1 MKKKQF
7 SIAVLLPTR
16 GRTDALK
23 RSVISIINRVVKP
36 KEVQIIL
43 GFDNDDK
50 IGTNYF
56 VEEVQPWLDEKGV
69 DYTALTFDSMGY
81 EGLNRYYNAMAE
93 HADADWLFVW
103 NDDAIMETAGWDT
116 TVRKL
121 DGQLK
126 ILKVHTHG
134 EHPYSIFPIV
144 PAAWYDQMGF
154 LSKHQMI
161 DAEISQVAYMLDLI
175 EIVDIYVTHDR
186 ADLTGNNKDE
196 TDAKRVR
203 YEGNSNHPLD
213 FHHVSFIQ
221 QRMNYCES
229 VNDLMK
235 SLDLDTSYWEGVK
248 NGSIDPW
255 LKMKDNDPNGQI
267 VTIQVRAA

>member
-1 MKKKQF
+1 MNKKQF

-36 KEVQIIL
+36 KEVQL
-43 GFDNDDK
+43 LLAFDNDDE
-50 IGTNYF
+50 IGTSYF
-56 VEEVQPWLDEKGV
+56 IDEIQPWLDSKGI

-81 EGLNRYYNAMAE
+81 GGLNRYYNALAE
-93 HADADWLFVW
+93 HTDADWLFVW
-103 NDDAIMETAGWDT
+103 NDDAIMETAGWDNV
-116 TVRKL
+116 VRKL
-121 DGQLK
+121 NGQLK

-144 PAAWYDQMGF
+144 PAAWVEKTGY

-161 DAEISQVAYMLDLI
+161 DAELSQIAYMCDLI

-203 YEGNSNHPLD
+203 YEGNPNHPLD
-213 FHHVSFIQ
+213 FHNMHFVR
-221 QRMNYCES
+221 QRMDDSDKISE
-229 VNDLMK
+229 LMA
-235 SLDLDTSYWEGVK
+235 SMGLSTEYWEGVK
-248 NGSIDPW
+248 AGTVNPW
-255 LKMKDNDPNGQI
+255 QKMRDNDPNNQT
-267 VTIQVRAA
+267 VTVQVRAA

>member
-1 MKKKQF
+1 MNKKQF
-7 SIAVLLPTR
+7 SIAILLPTR

-36 KEVQIIL
+36 KEVQL
-43 GFDNDDK
+43 LLAFDNDDE

-56 VEEVQPWLDEKGV
+56 VDEIQPWLDQKDI

-81 EGLNRYYNAMAE
+81 EGLNRYYNSMAE

-103 NDDAIMETAGWDT
+103 NDDAIMETAAWDNI
-116 TVRKL
+116 VRKY
-121 DGQLK
+121 DGEIK
-126 ILKVHTHG
+126 ILKVHTHD
-134 EHPYSIFPIV
+134 EHPYSIFPIIPV
-144 PAAWYDQMGF
+144 AWFEKIGY

-161 DAEISQVAYMLDLI
+161 DAELSQLAYMLDLI

-203 YEGNSNHPLD
+203 YEGNPSHPLD
-213 FHHVSFIQ
+213 FHHVAAIQ
-221 QRMNYCES
+221 QRMRDTELIS
-229 VNDLMK
+229 QLMK
-235 SLDLDTSYWEGVK
+235 SMDLDISYWEGVQAGTI
-248 NGSIDPW
+248 NPW
-255 LKMKDNDPNGQI
+255 KKMQDNDPNGQTK
-267 VTIQVRAA
+267 TIQVRTA

>member
-36 KEVQIIL
+36 KEVQL
-43 GFDNDDK
+43 LLAFDNDDE

-56 VEEVQPWLDEKGV
+56 IEEIQPWLDSKGI

-103 NDDAIMETAGWDT
+103 NDDAIMETSSWDNV
-116 TVRKL
+116 VRKY
-121 DGQLK
+121 DGQIK

-144 PAAWYDQMGF
+144 PADVNSPFAALSSNFSANFATFGSVIFAFPPTPVITPDANTVRVKGF
-154 LSKHQMI
+154 IGDSP
-161 DAEISQVAYMLDLI
+161 A
-175 EIVDIYVTHDR
+175 TR
-186 ADLTGNNKDE
+186 ARCT
-196 TDAKRVR
+196 
-203 YEGNSNHPLD
+203 
-213 FHHVSFIQ
+213 
-221 QRMNYCES
+221 S
-229 VNDLMK
+229 V
-235 SLDLDTSYWEGVK
+235 
-248 NGSIDPW
+248 
-255 LKMKDNDPNGQI
+255 
-267 VTIQVRAA
+267 

>member
-1 MKKKQF
+1 MNKKQF

-36 KEVQIIL
+36 KEVQL
-43 GFDNDDK
+43 LLAFDNDDE

-56 VEEVQPWLDEKGV
+56 IDEIQPWLDQKGV

-93 HADADWLFVW
+93 QADADWLFVW
-103 NDDAIMETAGWDT
+103 NDDAIMESAGWDNV
-116 TVRKL
+116 VRKY

-126 ILKVHTHG
+126 ILKVHTHD

-144 PAAWYDQMGF
+144 PAVWFEKIGY
-154 LSKHQMI
+154 LSRHQMI
-161 DAEISQVAYMLDLI
+161 DAELSQLAYMLDLI

-203 YEGNSNHPLD
+203 YEGNPNHPLD
-213 FHHVSFIQ
+213 FHHVSVIQ
-221 QRMNYCES
+221 QRLRDTES
-229 VNDLMK
+229 ISQLMK
-235 SLDLDTSYWEGVK
+235 SMNLDISYWEGVQK
-248 NGSIDPW
+248 GTVDPW
-255 LKMKDNDPNGQI
+255 KKMKDNDPNGQTK
-267 VTIQVRAA
+267 TIQVRTA